1 MIGLGTRATGGRLS
15 TGKETTSLMPFM
27 RLSLK
32 KEKVLGRL
40 DKPGE
45 VYYYFDDAG
54 GLGGKLKKPKALS
67 TERGRRPPLS
77 IGIS

>member
-1 MIGLGTRATGGRLS
+1 
-15 TGKETTSLMPFM
+15 M

-45 VYYYFDDAG
+45 VYYYFGDTG
-54 GLGGKLKKPKALS
+54 GLGRKLKKPSALS

-77 IGIS
+77 IGIP

>member
-1 MIGLGTRATGGRLS
+1 M
-15 TGKETTSLMPFM
+15 
-27 RLSLK
+27 K

-54 GLGGKLKKPKALS
+54 GLGGKLKKP
-67 TERGRRPPLS
+67 RRHPQSEAGGLLYRS
-77 IGIS
+77 VSHD

>member
-1 MIGLGTRATGGRLS
+1 MIGLGTRARDRRLS
-15 TGKETTSLMPFM
+15 AGKKATAPAASM

-45 VYYYFDDAG
+45 VYYYFGDAG
-54 GLGGKLKKPKALS
+54 GLG
-67 TERGRRPPLS
+67 
-77 IGIS
+77 